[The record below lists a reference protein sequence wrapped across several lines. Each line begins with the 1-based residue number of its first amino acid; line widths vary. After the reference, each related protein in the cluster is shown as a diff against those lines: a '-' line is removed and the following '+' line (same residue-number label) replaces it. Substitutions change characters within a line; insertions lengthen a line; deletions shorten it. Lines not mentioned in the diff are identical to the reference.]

1 LGPANSSKQTQVA
14 ANLAFESSSSVWFG
28 MAWLGFPVASGT
40 TCGQLQQNQRQDS
53 SGDGKGDGFRGG
65 GVVVQQQK
73 IEEKQFQH

>member
-1 LGPANSSKQTQVA
+1 
-14 ANLAFESSSSVWFG
+14 